1 MDKEEFLRDLDKSL
15 KRVPDEERR
24 DILHDFE
31 EHFAFGIEE
40 GKTEEEIAESLG
52 SPKQIAKEVNVSYHM
67 DKVESTAT
75 TGNILRAVW
84 AVIGLGFFNLVIVLG
99 PFLGLAGV
107 ILGGWIA
114 SVVFTLSPLL
124 VLVNTVIYPG
134 TFLYFDFFFSLIL
147 SGAGLFIG
155 IGVYFISRK
164 LIDGFV
170 KYMRYNVRL
179 VKGGLKHV

>member
-1 MDKEEFLRDLDKSL
+1 RSL
-15 KRVPDEERR
+15 ASTLVP
-24 DILHDFE
+24 
-31 EHFAFGIEE
+31 
-40 GKTEEEIAESLG
+40 
-52 SPKQIAKEVNVSYHM
+52 Y
-67 DKVESTAT
+67 T
-75 TGNILRAVW
+75 TLFRSW

>member
-1 MDKEEFLRDLDKSL
+1 
-15 KRVPDEERR
+15 
-24 DILHDFE
+24 
-31 EHFAFGIEE
+31 
-40 GKTEEEIAESLG
+40 
-52 SPKQIAKEVNVSYHM
+52 M

-147 SGAGLFIG
+147 SGARSEEHTSELQ
-155 IGVYFISRK
+155 SRF
-164 LIDGFV
+164 D
-170 KYMRYNVRL
+170 L
-179 VKGGLKHV
+179 V

>member
-1 MDKEEFLRDLDKSL
+1 R
-15 KRVPDEERR
+15 
-24 DILHDFE
+24 
-31 EHFAFGIEE
+31 
-40 GKTEEEIAESLG
+40 
-52 SPKQIAKEVNVSYHM
+52 IAKEVNVAYHM

-75 TGNILRAVW
+75 TRNSLRAGGGDS
-84 AVIGLGFFNLVIVLG
+84 GLGLCNFVIVRG
-99 PFLGLAGV
+99 PLRGLAGV
-107 ILGGWIA
+107 ILGGALA
-114 SVVFTLSPLL
+114 SVVFRSSPLL

-134 TFLYFDFFFSLIL
+134 TFLFFDFFFSLIL

-155 IGVYFISRK
+155 IGVYFISRR